1 MAVDVNIRHTLDATN
16 FESVFNAFNEKLA
29 AIVDTFNVGQTRN
42 AQYTAETE
50 IPQKNRSSIKDADI
64 LSNTSK
70 MFDATFSKFKE
81 LDITSLS
88 NKQLFNQIK
97 GGATKLSLIDD
108 PKAGEIIKSLNENI
122 RQYQKTEI
130 TNEQL
135 NERLR
140 SLKDELPTPE
150 RPVQADNFNKNL
162 MRSIFAVEL
171 AGGLAKVG
179 GLVAAQGGI
188 AGSAAQS
195 LNTGVLSS
203 SAFINDYQ
211 SRMLQNQQDIKNTI
225 GSTLGVAGGMAAG
238 GLLGAQIGMVGGP
251 VGAGIGAAVGGGAA
265 ALYSYFGN
273 KNIQEQISSN
283 RFLLDA
289 DENAWRLNNTIGI
302 GTTGSFRGK
311 QLGANIG
318 DRYYKTN
325 LAGPQADLLNDP
337 KLAAFGQNYADYALN
352 ANRQLFNNG
361 GNNSQNIGQSVT
373 AGKLLGFNDSNIG
386 QFINLA
392 TTTAMASGQNLN
404 TTLNQLL
411 DVNKR
416 YGGDTAKNTALAVQ
430 LMQNSNVGSFQNALE
445 EVNRY
450 QYNPA
455 ALQNVVSGTKT
466 SPTNKWIASQFGS
479 LLGLSDQEINSGVLN
494 NEHIAE
500 YRKGQSSSRGSA
512 DPRYLMFDYFANL
525 RGQDL
530 NVNQAGVMDKIT
542 MAKGNPIENA
552 MSQLPA
558 TMQAMTDNV
567 IDSLKNL
574 KVGTQTVYA
583 DVVNIDRMKGGNNNA
598 VSSPSISSRISQ
610 ANQRLNSNSGSGV
623 KNGHMSNAEINSQR
637 QEALEAINN
646 ASGTHYN
653 MNNLPER

>member
-273 KNIQEQISSN
+273 KNTQEQISSN